1 MNKFMKHILLFLI
14 VAAAFSGLAMAQDNP
29 YAGNPDLA
37 LPPFPDG
44 LEWVNV
50 TEPLT
55 VEGLRGK
62 IVVFDFWTYG
72 CINCIH
78 MIPVLQQLEE
88 KYTDELVVI
97 GVHSAK
103 FANEGETENIR
114 QIAQRYD
121 VHHPI
126 INDRDFA
133 VWRTYGI
140 RAWPTFMIVDPLGNI
155 VALQSGEIPF
165 DAFDQFIGGMVD
177 YWDEELDR
185 TPLEFAPEGD
195 GALPGLLAFPG
206 KVTVAD
212 DRLFIADS
220 SHHRII
226 IADLTTYEVLDVIG
240 TGYRGM
246 DDGDFATATFNTPQG
261 MALRGST
268 LYIADTNNHAIR
280 AADLD
285 SRTVTTV
292 AGTGSK
298 GSGIINFDAIV
309 DNPLNFDL
317 RSPWDVE
324 LGVDDTLYIAMAG
337 THQIWEM
344 NLEEG
349 WLTPSAGSGREAM
362 LNTSLERSELAQP
375 SGLYYRDGRLYFAD
389 SESSTI
395 RVADYNEREVE
406 TLSGTTD
413 NSLFDFGDVDGALG
427 DSRLQHALG
436 VTGTPDGILYIA
448 DTYNS
453 KIKRIDADNVTTTLF
468 GQDGNGGFSDG
479 GPEQAAF
486 DEPGGLE
493 YARLPDGREVLFV
506 ADTNNHVIRIIDLA
520 NETVETLVFPNP
532 EALQIQERVTVIG
545 GNQAND
551 NRLVLPEQT
560 LAAGAGS
567 VNLRLTLPDGYKINE
582 TAPSLVGLR
591 ADGDAVGI
599 ESAEIR
605 IENPDVTI
613 PVNLNEGTA
622 TLTGTVAVY
631 YCQIE
636 NETLCFIEEFELEVP
651 VTVGAAGESEIL
663 IEREIVLPDLS
674 GVGSID

>member
-1 MNKFMKHILLFLI
+1 MKHILLFLI